1 MFSYFFPVQAMEKH
15 WLKSI
20 EDGLKK
26 ERDPRIKRSFDIL
39 EENIPEDVFMRNR
52 LDRMNEMGKGRF
64 LYIYIKKDQMSFSGG
79 VIDPTMQPDRQQ
91 EIQ

>member
-1 MFSYFFPVQAMEKH
+1 MEKH

-26 ERDPRIKRSFDIL
+26 ERDPRIKRSFENL

-52 LDRMNEMGKGRF
+52 LDRMNEMGSEHTE
-64 LYIYIKKDQMSFSGG
+64 D
-79 VIDPTMQPDRQQ
+79 VAP
-91 EIQ
+91 